1 MALRKTPEEIAIM
14 REGGALLSRAL
25 KAAVALARPGV
36 KMAELDAEAERVI
49 REGGGEPSFKGYSS
63 DPSEPSFPSAMCVSV
78 NEELVHGAGN
88 RQIALQEGDIVSLD
102 TGCWYKGLCTDMAV
116 TVPIGEISGERKE
129 LLRVTR
135 AALEKAV
142 GAVRVGGYIHDI
154 SRAVESVVQPHGFGI
169 VHALVGH
176 GVGHAVHEAPHVPNF
191 TDPNAPKVRIRDGM
205 CLAIEPMVSMGKDYR
220 VKTAKDG
227 WTIVMADGSPSAHFE
242 MTIAITKAGVE
253 ILTPLNP

>member
-1 MALRKTPEEIAIM
+1 MALQKTPEEIAIM

-25 KAAVALARPGV
+25 GAAVVLVRPGV

-49 REGGGEPSFKGYSS
+49 REGGGEPSFKGYAADDSS
-63 DPSEPSFPSAMCVSV
+63 ISPFPSAMCVSV

-102 TGCWYKGLCTDMAV
+102 IGCWYKGLCTDMAV
-116 TVPIGEISGERKE
+116 TVPVGEIAEDRKQ

-135 AALEKAV
+135 AMLEKAV
-142 GAVRVGGYIHDI
+142 GAARVNGYIHDI

-242 MTIAITKAGVE
+242 MTIAITKAGTE
-253 ILTPLNP
+253 ILTPLP

>member
-1 MALRKTPEEIAIM
+1 MALQKTPEEIAIM

-36 KMAELDAEAERVI
+36 EMAELDAEAERVI
-49 REGGGEPSFKGYSS
+49 RDGGGEPSFKGYSG
-63 DPSEPSFPSAMCVSV
+63 DPSGASFPSAMCVSV

-88 RQIALQEGDIVSLD
+88 RQITLQEGDIVSLD
-102 TGCWYKGLCTDMAV
+102 IGCWYKGLCTDMAV
-116 TVPIGEISGERKE
+116 TVPVGEISGERKE

-142 GAVRVGGYIHDI
+142 GAARVGGHIHDI

-176 GVGHAVHEAPHVPNF
+176 GVGHAVHEAPQVPNF
-191 TDPNAPKVRIRDGM
+191 MDPNAPKVRISDGM
-205 CLAIEPMVSMGKDYR
+205 CLAVEPMVSMGKDYR

-242 MTIAITKAGVE
+242 MTIAITKAGTE
-253 ILTPLNP
+253 ILTPLP